1 MGDDRRSVLAVAHR
15 QVQIGYDQGL
25 SIDRPKLAGIPEAM
39 TESQAW
45 EKFEKAMR
53 DVESF
58 DEAMA
63 WLNKNPEIR
72 EGLTVFEMIRNF
84 NRDIRDANKYNRN

>member
-1 MGDDRRSVLAVAHR
+1 M
-15 QVQIGYDQGL
+15 QVDHIYHL
-25 SIDRPKLAGIPEAM
+25 PVDRPELARISEPMNEA
-39 TESQAW
+39 QAW
-45 EKFEKAMR
+45 EKFEEAMR

-72 EGLTVFEMIRNF
+72 EGLTVFEMMRNF
-84 NRDIRDANKYNRN
+84 NKDIRDANKYNRN

>member
-1 MGDDRRSVLAVAHR
+1 M
-15 QVQIGYDQGL
+15 QVNYIYHL
-25 SIDRPKLAGIPEAM
+25 PIDRTKLACIPEPM
-39 TESQAW
+39 NESQAW
-45 EKFEKAMR
+45 EKFEEAMR

-72 EGLTVFEMIRNF
+72 EGLTVFEMMRNF
-84 NRDIRDANKYNRN
+84 NKDIRDANKYNRN

>member
-1 MGDDRRSVLAVAHR
+1 
-15 QVQIGYDQGL
+15 VQIGNNQAL
-25 SIDRPKLAGIPEAM
+25 PIDRTKLACIPEPMNEA
-39 TESQAW
+39 QAW
-45 EKFEKAMR
+45 EKFEEAMR

-72 EGLTVFEMIRNF
+72 EGLTVFEMMRNF
-84 NRDIRDANKYNRN
+84 NKDIRDANKYNRN

>member
-1 MGDDRRSVLAVAHR
+1 M
-15 QVQIGYDQGL
+15 QIGYDESL
-25 SIDRPKLAGIPEAM
+25 SIDRAKLAGIPEAM
-39 TESQAW
+39 TEQKAW
-45 EKFEKAMR
+45 EIFEDAMR

-72 EGLTVFEMIRNF
+72 ERLTVYEMIRNF

>member
-1 MGDDRRSVLAVAHR
+1 MGDDRRSVLVAAYR
-15 QVQIGYDQGL
+15 QVQIDYNQSL
-25 SIDRPKLAGIPEAM
+25 SLDRAKLAGISEPM

-45 EKFEKAMR
+45 GKFEEAMR
-53 DVESF
+53 NVESF

-72 EGLTVFEMIRNF
+72 ERLTVYEMIRNF
-84 NRDIRDANKYNRN
+84 NRDIRDANKYYRN

>member
-1 MGDDRRSVLAVAHR
+1 MQVDHFYHLPIDGAELAC
-15 QVQIGYDQGL
+15 
-25 SIDRPKLAGIPEAM
+25 IPEPM
-39 TESQAW
+39 NESQAW
-45 EKFEKAMR
+45 EKFEEAMR

-72 EGLTVFEMIRNF
+72 EGLTVFEMMRNF
-84 NRDIRDANKYNRN
+84 NKDIRNANKYNRN

>member
-1 MGDDRRSVLAVAHR
+1 MVGRARGDGDAHSFDPDEQDRFHC
-15 QVQIGYDQGL
+15 
-25 SIDRPKLAGIPEAM
+25 PEPM
-39 TESQAW
+39 NESQAW
-45 EKFEKAMR
+45 EKFEEAMR

-72 EGLTVFEMIRNF
+72 EGLTVFEMMRNF
-84 NRDIRDANKYNRN
+84 NRDIRNANKYNRN

>member
-1 MGDDRRSVLAVAHR
+1 MQVDHIYHLSV
-15 QVQIGYDQGL
+15 
-25 SIDRPKLAGIPEAM
+25 DRPELACIPELM
-39 TESQAW
+39 NESQAW
-45 EKFEKAMR
+45 EKFEEAMR

-72 EGLTVFEMIRNF
+72 EGLTVFEMMRNF
-84 NRDIRDANKYNRN
+84 NKDIRDANKYNRN

>member
-1 MGDDRRSVLAVAHR
+1 MN
-15 QVQIGYDQGL
+15 
-25 SIDRPKLAGIPEAM
+25 
-39 TESQAW
+39 ESQAR
-45 EKFEKAMR
+45 EIFEDAMR
-53 DVESF
+53 DVQSF

-72 EGLTVFEMIRNF
+72 ERLTVYEMIRNF

>member
-1 MGDDRRSVLAVAHR
+1 
-15 QVQIGYDQGL
+15 
-25 SIDRPKLAGIPEAM
+25 M

-45 EKFEKAMR
+45 EKFEEAMR

-63 WLNKNPEIR
+63 WLDRHPEIR
-72 EGLTVFEMIRNF
+72 ERLTVYEMIRNF
-84 NRDIRDANKYNRN
+84 NRDIRDANKYYRN

>member
-1 MGDDRRSVLAVAHR
+1 MPLDRA
-15 QVQIGYDQGL
+15 
-25 SIDRPKLAGIPEAM
+25 KLAGISKPM

-45 EKFEKAMR
+45 EKFEEAMR

-72 EGLTVFEMIRNF
+72 ERLTVYEMIRNF
-84 NRDIRDANKYNRN
+84 NRDIRDANKYYRN

>member
-1 MGDDRRSVLAVAHR
+1 M
-15 QVQIGYDQGL
+15 QVDHIYHL
-25 SIDRPKLAGIPEAM
+25 PIDRAELAGIPEPM
-39 TESQAW
+39 NESQAW
-45 EKFEKAMR
+45 EKFEEAMR

-72 EGLTVFEMIRNF
+72 EGLTVFEMMRNF
-84 NRDIRDANKYNRN
+84 NKDIRDANKYNRN